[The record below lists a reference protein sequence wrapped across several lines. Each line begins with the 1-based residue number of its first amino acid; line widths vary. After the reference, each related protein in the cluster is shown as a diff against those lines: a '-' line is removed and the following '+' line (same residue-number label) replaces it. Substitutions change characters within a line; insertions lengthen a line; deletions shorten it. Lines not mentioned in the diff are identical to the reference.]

1 MRIGLV
7 FSMWCVAWIAGA
19 GEAVRHE
26 AVAVTASS
34 TAGPKY
40 AAEKAVDGNAESRWA
55 SRAQPALPQWV
66 ELRYAEPV
74 MIDTV
79 YLKLA
84 DDDLYGDWANLELS
98 FSEGPSAYHP
108 VGAGA
113 SEVVLRIPARKTS
126 FLRIGVTEVH
136 SVRTYVGLFEAYGAH
151 DPKRALAIRTDAAK
165 PIAQKDLVIRG
176 RDVHPCVNRT
186 PAEVARARK
195 RVETLPWAKAQR
207 DAIVAD
213 AEKWMKESD
222 AYWLS
227 FLPEPGACYAYGF
240 TACPICDG
248 RTGTWHGARC
258 SWDKPGQVA
267 CVNGH
272 TLPDAEHPDAGEG
285 YQAPDGRIHY
295 FQGQFNAWATEQWT
309 QYALPALT
317 DAWLLTGDERYAN
330 RAALL
335 LDALASIYKESTSG
349 SWDYPSNPPSGR
361 FARPWY
367 QVARTLVK
375 YVDYYDGLYHAPA
388 MDEPSLRPGFTRREN
403 IEQNMLMD
411 GAYYCYD
418 HAFAG
423 TLHNGHADYLRGA
436 LAVGCLLDVP
446 EFIRV
451 AVEGPFSIHTMLANN
466 IDRDGRYYESSLGYG
481 IHAREL
487 YLTFADPLYNL
498 RNAEYPG
505 GVNLYDDPR
514 FRAAILLPDTLVSL
528 AGRRPNFG
536 DSAPDIRYI
545 APGPPAMNP
554 SDRDFLARL
563 YARTTDEMQRDD
575 YGRLL
580 RWGTA
585 SEEGA
590 GGYDA
595 WALWH
600 GAPLEEGGDA
610 SLPQAIGQ
618 RLEGSWVAGM
628 KGMALLRL
636 GTQAALL
643 RYGPSL
649 NHGDP
654 DDLGLTYYAEGYQ
667 LTYDLG
673 YGLGSTHAHVGWAS
687 STVSHSIATVNET
700 NQLVGDG
707 SGGSLHWFADLPH
720 VQAVE
725 AESANSY
732 SSEGVTEYRRALAL
746 VDGGYLVDVFHV
758 TGGSQHDF
766 GFAGMG
772 TDLEPFGIAAW
783 QAREG
788 SLAEGF
794 DWGTLVGADGDIKG
808 YPNKPYWNP
817 PPGNGYGFFK
827 NLQVGAPSAHWGG
840 VWTVPGEPGAQLK
853 MHVLGDADEALIA
866 HAPGLYPNKPDASY
880 VMARRSGTAPLH
892 STFIS
897 VYEPF
902 DEAPVLADVRRLG
915 DAALAVTRAEGR
927 CDVLLFGSQSVA
939 TPFGAILFQGD
950 FAYLSG
956 SEGQVQ
962 YWEASGATQLDIDGQ
977 RLVTESGVFV
987 AEVVEVDRVGRRLRL
1002 SAPLPAMLRPG
1013 QIVTV
1018 ENPAYSRSSAYPI
1031 KEGIGHWLTLDT
1043 GSLSLGVGRVWAHEG
1058 PERLVS
1064 GIPHEYARHVRR
1076 GPSRFFD
1083 GKIIRGERGGE
1094 TRVRQ
1099 VVPGSPMVL
1108 TVDDSTVFEVDERF
1122 EYLDIAPG
1130 DQIRIGLPTQGT
1142 GPVD

>member
-7 FSMWCVAWIAGA
+7 LSVWCVAWTTGA
-19 GEAVRHE
+19 VEAVRHD

-34 TAGPKY
+34 VAGSKY
-40 AAEKAVDGNAESRWA
+40 AAEKAVDGNGNSRWA
-55 SRAQPALPQWV
+55 SRENPELPQWV

-74 MIDTV
+74 MVDTV

-84 DDDLYGDWANLELS
+84 DDTLYGDWAAVELG
-98 FSEGPSAYHP
+98 FSEGPSESHP
-108 VGAGA
+108 IAPGTSV
-113 SEVVLRIPARKTS
+113 VVLRFPERKTS
-126 FLRIGVTEVH
+126 TLRVGVTEVH
-136 SVRTYVGLFEAYGAH
+136 AARTYVGLFEVYGAH
-151 DPKRALAIRTDAAK
+151 DPKRELEIRTDAAK
-165 PIAQKDLVIRG
+165 PIAQNDLVIRG

-186 PAEVARARK
+186 PAEVARARE
-195 RVETLPWAKAQR
+195 RAATLPWAKAHR

-248 RTGTWHGARC
+248 GTGTWHGARC

-272 TLPDAEHPDAGEG
+272 TLPDAEHPDEGEG

-295 FQGQFNAWATEQWT
+295 FQGQFNAWVTEQWT

-317 DAWLLTGDERYAN
+317 DAWLLTEEERYAN

-375 YVDYYDGLYHAPA
+375 YVDYYDRLYHAPV
-388 MDEPSLRPGFTRREN
+388 MDGPSLRPGFTRREN
-403 IEQNMLMD
+403 IEQNMLLD

-423 TLHNGHADYLRGA
+423 ALHNGHADYLRGA

-451 AVEGPFSIHTMLANN
+451 AVEGPFSIYSMLANN

-498 RNAEYPG
+498 RNAEYPQ

-536 DSAPDIRYI
+536 DSAPDFRYI
-545 APGPPAMNP
+545 APGPPTVNG

-563 YARTTDEMQRDD
+563 YARTTDSADRAE
-575 YGRLL
+575 YGALL
-580 RWGTA
+580 HWA
-585 SEEGA
+585 SQSEAAKE
-590 GGYDA
+590 DA
-595 WALWH
+595 DWALWH
-600 GAPLEEGGDA
+600 GAPLDGEGDGA
-610 SLPQAIGQ
+610 LPATIAQ
-618 RLEGSWVAGM
+618 RVEGSWVAGM

-636 GTQAALL
+636 GEQAALL

-654 DDLGLTYYAEGYQ
+654 DDLGLTYYAKGYQ

-687 STVSHSIATVNET
+687 STVSHSIVTVNET
-700 NQLVGDG
+700 NQFAGDG
-707 SGGSLHWFADLPH
+707 SGGSLNWFANLPH

-746 VDGGYLVDVFHV
+746 VAGGYLVDVFHV
-758 TGGSQHDF
+758 TGGSQQDF
-766 GFAGMG
+766 GFAGIG
-772 TDLEPFGIAAW
+772 TALEPFGLPELK
-783 QAREG
+783 AREG

-794 DWGTLVGADGDIKG
+794 DWGNLVGADGDIKG

-840 VWTVPGEPGAQLK
+840 VWTVPGEPGAHLK

-866 HAPGLYPNKPDASY
+866 HAPGLYPSKPDASY
-880 VMARRSGTAPLH
+880 VLARRSGTTPLR
-892 STFIS
+892 STFIA

-902 DEAPVLADVRRLG
+902 DERPALVELRRLG
-915 DAALAVTRAEGR
+915 TAAVALNRADGVW
-927 CDVLLFGSQSVA
+927 DVLLFGSQTVA
-939 TPFGAILFQGD
+939 SPFGSIVFDGD
-950 FAYLSG
+950 FGYLSG
-956 SEGQVQ
+956 REGHLQE
-962 YWEASGATQLDIDGQ
+962 WEVSGAIQLEVDGAG
-977 RLVTESGVFV
+977 LVADGGVFS
-987 AEVVEVDRVGRRLRL
+987 AEVVEVDLVGRRIHL
-1002 SAPLPAMLRPG
+1002 SAPLPETVRPG
-1013 QIVTV
+1013 QVVTV
-1018 ENPAYSRSSAYPI
+1018 GNPVYSRSSAYHV
-1031 KEGIGHWLTLDT
+1031 KEHNGHWLTLDT
-1043 GSLSLGVGRVWAHEG
+1043 GSLTLGVGRVWSHEG
-1058 PERLVS
+1058 ANRLIS
-1064 GIPHEYARHVRR
+1064 DIPHEYAKHVKQ

-1083 GKIIRGERGGE
+1083 GKVIRGEDGGA
-1094 TRVRQ
+1094 TRVRH

-1122 EYLDIAPG
+1122 EYHDIAPG
-1130 DQIRIGLPTQGT
+1130 DQIRIGLPTQGR